1 VESEELRVKIQLFSF
16 IMENKNQNPNQNQ
29 LNIEL
34 KEEVGQGI
42 YSNLAIISHSSSE
55 FVLDFVRIMPG
66 IPKAEVKSRI
76 ILTPEHAKR
85 LLLALGE
92 NMGKFETVHGQVKL
106 DERGTGFAP
115 LGPMG
120 YN

>member
-1 VESEELRVKIQLFSF
+1 
-16 IMENKNQNPNQNQ
+16 MEGQNKNQNQI
-29 LNIEL
+29 NIEL
-34 KEEVGQGI
+34 KEDIAQGV

-55 FVLDFVRIMPG
+55 FILDFVRIMPG

-92 NMGKFETVHGQVKL
+92 NMSKFEACHGAVKI
-106 DERGTGFAP
+106 DDRGPGFAP
-115 LGPMG
+115 LG